1 MTTTRGF
8 FRNAF
13 ALIAFAWAAHAGGAE
28 TAGARAQV
36 TASPLPVSVIHFPGS
51 TALPLYVASAKGM
64 FAEQGLAVTM
74 TPTVN
79 SRQLILG
86 VLQNQYDIGQ
96 AAIDNLVA
104 YQEKQ
109 AAPEL
114 DVDRDLVAFMG
125 TSSTNL
131 YFVVQP
137 AIRSYADLKGK
148 TLAVDGATTGFAF
161 VLRKMLEL
169 GGLQET
175 DYTLL
180 PVGGDAARLEALKA
194 GKADGALM
202 GADFAQRAVA
212 GGLKELGASLDTL
225 HDYQGTSFFA
235 RRSWAKSHRETML
248 RFVRALREAHA
259 WIYDKGNKSE
269 AARIL
274 AAQSPGL
281 AVDLA
286 EKSIDQLT
294 AASGGLSRTGALDI
308 AGIKVVL
315 DLRNQYAAPRQKLD
329 DPYRY
334 VDTSYFK
341 DAESR

>member
-28 TAGARAQV
+28 TAGAPAQV
-36 TASPLPVSVIHFPGS
+36 TESPLPVSVIHFPGS

-79 SRQLILG
+79 SRQLMLG
-86 VLQNQYDIGQ
+86 VLQDQYDIGQ
-96 AAIDNLVA
+96 AAIDNLLA
-104 YQEKQ
+104 YEEKQ

>member
-28 TAGARAQV
+28 TAGAPAQV
-36 TASPLPVSVIHFPGS
+36 TESPLPVSVIHFPGS

-79 SRQLILG
+79 SRQLMLG

>member
-1 MTTTRGF
+1 MTTTRRF

-28 TAGARAQV
+28 TAGAPAQV
-36 TASPLPVSVIHFPGS
+36 TASPLSVSVIHFPGS

-64 FAEQGLAVTM
+64 FAAQGLAVTL

-79 SRQLILG
+79 SRQLMLG

-96 AAIDNLVA
+96 AAIDNLIA

-131 YFVVQP
+131 YFIVQP
-137 AIRSYADLKGK
+137 AIRSYADLKGR
-148 TLAVDGATTGFAF
+148 TLAVDAATTGFAF

-169 GGLQET
+169 AGLQEA

-180 PVGGDAARLEALKA
+180 PVGGDAARLEALQA

-202 GADFAQRAVA
+202 GTDFAKRAVA
-212 GGLKELGASLDTL
+212 GGLKELGTSLDTL

-235 RRSWAKSHRETML
+235 RRSWARSHRETML
-248 RFVRALREAHA
+248 RFVRALREAHT
-259 WIYDKGNKSE
+259 WIYAKGNRTE

-308 AGIKVVL
+308 TGIKVVL
-315 DLRNQYAAPRQKLD
+315 DLRNQYAVPRQKLD